1 MLALLAGIGA
11 SGTAAAPAQAAERTL
26 LLDVVVN
33 EESTNTIGTFAD
45 RDGVLSARAEDL
57 RSLGIA
63 VSPAIPA
70 RTMIPLDRLPGLRF
84 RLDEANSRIL
94 FTAEDSSRVPAELGA
109 AARPDARAHS
119 ESALGALLNYDV
131 NVTSANGRTLGAG
144 YAEARVFGP
153 FGVVSSDL
161 LAYTTAYAG
170 QESIVRLGTTFTRD
184 DEDRLR
190 RYQAGDLISGG
201 LSWTRP
207 VRLGGLQVARNFG
220 LRPDLVTFPVP
231 VVTGSAAVPS
241 TVDVLVNGVQQL
253 STTTGSGPF
262 VVRQLPVITGAGEVA
277 VRVRDALGRETT
289 STLPFYASSALLAP
303 GLLTYSAELGWV
315 RRDYGLV
322 SDSYG
327 PPVGIISGR
336 YGLTSALTIEG
347 HAEGG
352 AELMMGG
359 AGLVLGVGAIGS
371 VSLSGAASQARAEDG
386 GTLDGWQ
393 LGAGFE
399 RTTLGL
405 SFGGSVTWA
414 SPGFADVAA
423 LDGADYPRRIL
434 RASASLP
441 VLGGALSFAYA
452 EVKRDAGLRRRLRDR
467 PALATLPD
475 ASIVTVS
482 YTRSLSER
490 TSFYATGFTDLTGN
504 SGEGFLFGLS
514 FALGDRTTGAASAS
528 LDQGRSYGALQAQQA
543 AVANGDLGWR
553 AYASEGGIPRYLGE
567 LEYRG
572 AAGRVLGGVDRLGG
586 DTALRAEARGAI
598 STVGGGV
605 YLSNPVQNAFAVVET
620 GQAGIGVVQENRPVG
635 ATNARGRLLVPDL
648 RAYEGN
654 RLGIAPEDVPAD
666 AAVGDTTRMVTPRE
680 RAGVVVR
687 FPVTR
692 SAAARLRLVDAAGKP
707 LPLGSIATPEGGAP
721 LPVGYDGEVFVT
733 ALQPRNR
740 LTVALPEGGGC
751 RVAFDFTPTPG
762 ELPLIGPLP
771 CR

>member
-1 MLALLAGIGA
+1 MLAALAATLL
-11 SGTAAAPAQAAERTL
+11 TRPAPAAERSL

-63 VSPAIPA
+63 VSPGIPA

-94 FTAEDSSRVPAELGA
+94 FTAEDASRVPAELGA
-109 AARPDARAHS
+109 AARPGERAAS
-119 ESALGALLNYDV
+119 ESGYGALLNYDL
-131 NVTSANGRTLGAG
+131 NVTAARGRTLGAG
-144 YAEARVFGP
+144 YAEGRVFGP
-153 FGVVSSDL
+153 FGVFSTDM
-161 LAYTTAYAG
+161 LAYSSAYAG
-170 QESIVRLGTTFTRD
+170 QESVVRLGTSFTRD
-184 DEDRLR
+184 DEDRMR

-207 VRLGGLQVARNFG
+207 VRLGGFQVARNFG

-253 STTTGSGPF
+253 STSTGSGPF

-289 STLPFYASSALLAP
+289 STLPFYASTALLAP

-315 RRDYGLV
+315 RRNYGLV
-322 SDSYG
+322 SDDYG
-327 PPVGIISGR
+327 PPVGIVSAR
-336 YGLTSALTIEG
+336 YGLANALTLEG

-352 AELMMGG
+352 AELAMAG
-359 AGLVLGVGAIGS
+359 AGAVLGVGSIGS

-386 GTLDGWQ
+386 AALTGWQ

-399 RTTLGL
+399 RVTLGL
-405 SFGGSVTWA
+405 SFGASVTWA
-414 SPGFADVAA
+414 SPGYADVAA

-434 RASASLP
+434 RASASVP
-441 VLGGALSFAYA
+441 VLGGSLSMAYA
-452 EVKRDAGLRRRLRDR
+452 EVKRDGGLRRGLRQRAD
-467 PALATLPD
+467 LLTLPD

-490 TSFYATGFTDLTGN
+490 TSFYATGFSDLAGN
-504 SGEGFLFGLS
+504 SGEGFLLGLS
-514 FALGDRTTGAASAS
+514 FALGNRTTGAASAS

-553 AYASEGGIPRYLGE
+553 GYASEGGIPRYLGE

-586 DTALRAEARGAI
+586 ETALRGEARGAI
-598 STVGGGV
+598 STLGGGV
-605 YLSNPVQNAFAVVET
+605 YFSNPVQNAFAVVET

-635 ATNARGRLLVPDL
+635 TTDARGRLLVPDL

-654 RLGIAPEDVPAD
+654 RLGIAPENLPPD
-666 AAVGDTTRMVTPRE
+666 ASVGDTTRMVTPRE

-692 SAAARLRLVDAAGKP
+692 SAAARVRLSDAGGRP

-733 ALQPRNR
+733 ELQPRNR
-740 LTVALPEGGGC
+740 LSVTLPEGKTC
-751 RVAFDFTPTPG
+751 RVEFDFAPTPG